1 MTTASPM
8 KRILIVDD
16 DEAIRTGLGALLE
29 MDDWET
35 RGADSVRAGIIAFS
49 EFAPDVVL
57 LDVSL
62 PDGSGLEL
70 LDQIKRHSESTPVIM
85 MSGAGTFE
93 SVVES
98 IKMGAET
105 YLTKPFDYEAL
116 KVTLEQA
123 SRMAAREKEL
133 SVLRRS
139 TDKEGARFS
148 GVSDATRHLN
158 ELIERVA
165 PAPSPVLL
173 EGESGTGKGL
183 VARLIHNRSN
193 RSKAPFVDL
202 NCAGLSKELLES
214 ELFGH
219 ERGAFTGATATK
231 PGLFEVAANGTVFLD
246 EIGEMEISIQARLLK
261 ALEDKKFRRV
271 GGVRDLHADFRL
283 IAATNRN
290 LQDEIRAGHF
300 RSDLY
305 YRLNVVRISIPP
317 LRERLDDVVIL
328 ARLLS
333 EQLAKE
339 LGKRPPKISDRAMSR
354 LTSYPWPGNVRELRN
369 TLERAMLVA
378 RGDEIRSED
387 LLLGEV
393 RMKPESDHTMEEWEI
408 QPLDKMTQGYVRSA
422 VAAVG
427 GNIRKAARL
436 LEVSP
441 STIYARLKEEGEVK
455 SAG

>member
-1 MTTASPM
+1 MAVTSFS
-8 KRILIVDD
+8 KRILIIDD
-16 DEAIRTGLGALLE
+16 DESIRGGLSALLE

-35 RGADSVRAGIIAFS
+35 READTVKSGIVAFT

-62 PDGSGLEL
+62 PDGSGVDL
-70 LDQIKRHSESTPVIM
+70 LDQIKRYSEATPVIM

-93 SVVES
+93 TVVES

-105 YLTKPFDYEAL
+105 YLTKPFEYEAL

-133 SVLRRS
+133 AVFRRS
-139 TDKEGARFS
+139 AEKDGEQLS
-148 GVSDATRHLN
+148 GVSEATRHLN
-158 ELIERVA
+158 ELIAQVA
-165 PAPSPVLL
+165 SAPSPVLL

-193 RSKAPFVDL
+193 RAKAPFVDL

-219 ERGAFTGATATK
+219 ERGAFTGATAAK

-246 EIGEMEISIQARLLK
+246 EIGEMEITIQARLLK

-290 LQDEIRAGHF
+290 LQDEIRQGRF

-317 LRERLDDVVIL
+317 LRERLDDVVLL
-328 ARLLS
+328 AQLLC

-339 LGKRPPKISDRAMSR
+339 LGKKPPKISDRAMAR

-378 RGDEIRSED
+378 KGDEIRAED
-387 LLLGEV
+387 LLLTEV
-393 RMKPESDHTMEEWEI
+393 RMKPESDRPMEEWEI
-408 QPLDKMTQGYVRSA
+408 QPLDKMTEGYVRSA

-441 STIYARLKEEGEVK
+441 STIYARIKQE
-455 SAG
+455 

>member
-1 MTTASPM
+1 MAVTSFS
-8 KRILIVDD
+8 KRILIIDD
-16 DEAIRTGLGALLE
+16 DESIRGGLSALLE

-35 RGADSVRAGIIAFS
+35 READTVKSGIVAFT

-62 PDGSGLEL
+62 PDGSGVDL
-70 LDQIKRHSESTPVIM
+70 LDQIKRYSEATPVIM

-93 SVVES
+93 TVVES

-105 YLTKPFDYEAL
+105 YLTKPFEYEAL

-133 SVLRRS
+133 ALFRRS
-139 TDKEGARFS
+139 GEKDGEQLS
-148 GVSDATRHLN
+148 GVSEATRHLN
-158 ELIERVA
+158 ELIAQVA
-165 PAPSPVLL
+165 SAPSPVLL

-193 RSKAPFVDL
+193 RAKAPFVDL

-219 ERGAFTGATATK
+219 ERGAFTGATAAK

-246 EIGEMEISIQARLLK
+246 EIGEMEITIQARLLK

-290 LQDEIRAGHF
+290 LQDEIRQGRF

-317 LRERLDDVVIL
+317 LRERLDDVVLL
-328 ARLLS
+328 AQLLC

-339 LGKRPPKISDRAMSR
+339 LGKKPPRISDRAMAR

-378 RGDEIRSED
+378 KGDEIRGED
-387 LLLGEV
+387 LLLTEV
-393 RMKPESDHTMEEWEI
+393 RMKPESDRQMEEWEI
-408 QPLDKMTQGYVRSA
+408 QPLDKMTEGYVRSA

-441 STIYARLKEEGEVK
+441 STIYARMKQE
-455 SAG
+455 